1 MKKIPEIELALAT
14 DQICYVI
21 VKAREF
27 EAKELPLG
35 LTQGSNETDDDMM
48 QVLEARRSDPVFR
61 ELKTFIDDMNED
73 EQIDLV
79 ALAWVGRGDFSFDE
93 WEEAR
98 ETAADSRSGPT
109 SNYLLGLPLLPDYL
123 EDALSDLDRS
133 CEGEELGRL

>member
-48 QVLEARRSDPVFR
+48 QCWRR
-61 ELKTFIDDMNED
+61 
-73 EQIDLV
+73 
-79 ALAWVGRGDFSFDE
+79 G
-93 WEEAR
+93 
-98 ETAADSRSGPT
+98 AATPCSV
-109 SNYLLGLPLLPDYL
+109 N
-123 EDALSDLDRS
+123 
-133 CEGEELGRL
+133 

>member
-1 MKKIPEIELALAT
+1 M
-14 DQICYVI
+14 
-21 VKAREF
+21 
-27 EAKELPLG
+27 
-35 LTQGSNETDDDMM
+35 
-48 QVLEARRSDPVFR
+48 LEARRSDPVFR